1 MFIRHKKDEMTGVV
15 TVFLGKLHKP
25 IDLDEMMH
33 TLIVLS
39 TLDVIFGLIIFY
51 RRPTYLK
58 VK

>member
-1 MFIRHKKDEMTGVV
+1 
-15 TVFLGKLHKP
+15 
-25 IDLDEMMH
+25 MH

-39 TLDVIFGLIIFY
+39 TLDVIFGLIVFY